1 MAQAQSGDIVRVHY
15 RGTLS
20 DGTEFDS
27 SHGRE
32 PLEFQVGSGQVTP
45 GCERQVEGMSV
56 GETTVVTI
64 PADEAYGQRDE
75 RQIQEIPRNAMPAE
89 LTLEIGTGLT
99 ATTRDGKEI
108 PLTVIGLT
116 DDTVTVDGNH
126 PLAGQELTC
135 ELELV
140 EIVASPTKA
149 GAGIQSILQSSGI
162 T

>member
-27 SHGRE
+27 SRGRE
-32 PLEFQVGSGQVTP
+32 PLEFQVGSGQVIP
-45 GCERQVEGMSV
+45 GFERQVEGMAV
-56 GETTVVTI
+56 GETSVVTI

-75 RQIQEIPRNAMPAE
+75 RQIQEIPRNAMPE
-89 LTLEIGTGLT
+89 DLILEVGAGLT

-108 PLTVIGLT
+108 PLTVVALT

-126 PLAGQELTC
+126 PLAGRDLTF

-140 EIVASPTKA
+140 EIVASPNKSDF
-149 GAGIQSILQSSGI
+149 GV
-162 T
+162 

>member
-15 RGTLS
+15 RGTLA

-32 PLEFQVGSGQVTP
+32 PLEFQVGSGQVIP
-45 GCERQVEGMSV
+45 GFERQVEGMAV
-56 GETTVVTI
+56 GEVAVVTI
-64 PADEAYGQRDE
+64 PASEAYGPRDE
-75 RQIQEIPRNAMPAE
+75 RQIQEIPRSALPAD
-89 LTLEIGTGLT
+89 LILEVGTGLT
-99 ATTRDGKEI
+99 ATTREGREI

-126 PLAGQELTC
+126 PLAGRDLTF

-140 EIVASPTKA
+140 EIVSQANQA
-149 GAGIQSILQSSGI
+149 GF
-162 T
+162 

>member
-27 SHGRE
+27 SRGRE
-32 PLEFQVGSGQVTP
+32 PLEFQVRSGQVIP
-45 GCERQVEGMSV
+45 GFERQVEGMAV
-56 GETTVVTI
+56 GGTSVVTI
-64 PADEAYGQRDE
+64 PADEAYGPRDE
-75 RQIQEIPRNAMPAE
+75 RQIQEIPRNAMPE
-89 LTLEIGTGLT
+89 DLILEVGAGLT

-108 PLTVIGLT
+108 PLTVVALT

-126 PLAGQELTC
+126 PLAGRDLTF

-140 EIVASPTKA
+140 EIVASPNK
-149 GAGIQSILQSSGI
+149 SGFGV
-162 T
+162 

>member
-27 SHGRE
+27 SRGRE
-32 PLEFQVGSGQVTP
+32 PLEFQVGSGQVIP
-45 GCERQVEGMSV
+45 GFERQVEGMAV
-56 GETTVVTI
+56 GETSVVTI

-75 RQIQEIPRNAMPAE
+75 RQIQEIPRNAMPE
-89 LTLEIGTGLT
+89 DLILEVGAGLT

-108 PLTVIGLT
+108 PLTVVALT

-126 PLAGQELTC
+126 PLAGRDLTF

-140 EIVASPTKA
+140 EIVASPNK
-149 GAGIQSILQSSGI
+149 SGFGV
-162 T
+162 

>member
-32 PLEFQVGSGQVTP
+32 PLEFQVGSGQVIP
-45 GCERQVEGMSV
+45 GFERQVEGMSV

-126 PLAGQELTC
+126 PLAGRDLTF

-140 EIVASPTKA
+140 EIVTSPDNA
-149 GAGIQSILQSSGI
+149 GF
-162 T
+162 